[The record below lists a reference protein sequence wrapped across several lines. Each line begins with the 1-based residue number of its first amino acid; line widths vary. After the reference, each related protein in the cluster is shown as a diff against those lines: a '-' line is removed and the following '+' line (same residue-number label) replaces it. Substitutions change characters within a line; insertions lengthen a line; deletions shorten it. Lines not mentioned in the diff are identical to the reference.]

1 LRLVHHV
8 LAPAVLL
15 AAAGVFP
22 GPLAAAG
29 ASDPLRVFVDC
40 NWFCDMD
47 FIRTEIPWVDYM
59 RDRAD
64 AQVHILVTTEQT
76 GGGGRRYTL
85 EFIGL
90 REFAGRSDTL
100 VHTASADDT
109 QDIIRR
115 GLANTIKMGLVR
127 YVAGTPLAGRLNIV
141 LAEPPR
147 APGEAAAAAAAAQA
161 ADPWNFWTFRIGVN
175 GHGSGETQQQFYN
188 GSGTLSANRTTDA
201 WKVSLSTNG
210 NYNEQNF
217 ELPDGRRIKSVT
229 RRYTGNSLVVRSVG
243 PHVSVGGRAAVS
255 TSTFGNMRLSVSLTP
270 AVEYNFFDYAESTRR
285 QFVVRYGA
293 GARYYDY
300 RETTIFGEVEETRPV
315 HTLDVGYVT
324 RQPWGNIDIAASASQ
339 FLHDRSKYNANIG
352 GGLNDIRLFRGFSLN
367 LYGNYAHVRDQ
378 LALPAGNLTPEQI
391 LLRQREL
398 ATGYRFFISG
408 GLSYRFGSIF
418 NNVVNPRFGGSSG
431 GVVIMM

>member
-1 LRLVHHV
+1 VRLLLRVA
-8 LAPAVLL
+8 LAGVAVMASVQ
-15 AAAGVFP
+15 AAA
-22 GPLAAAG
+22 
-29 ASDPLRVFVDC
+29 ASTADPLRVFVDC
-40 NWFCDMD
+40 DLFCDMD

-64 AQVHILVTTEQT
+64 AQVHILVTTEMT
-76 GGGGRRYTL
+76 GGGGRRHTL

-100 VHTASADDT
+100 VYTVTAEAT

-115 GLANTIKMGLVR
+115 GLASTMKLGLVR
-127 YVAGTPLAGRLNIV
+127 YVAGTPLAARLNVV

-147 APGEAAAAAAAAQA
+147 TPGAVAPAAQA
-161 ADPWNFWTFRIGVN
+161 PDPWNFWTFRISVN
-175 GHGSGETQQQFYN
+175 GYGNGESRQQFYN

-210 NYNEQNF
+210 SYNEQNF
-217 ELPDGRRIKSVT
+217 EMPNGSRIKSVT
-229 RRYTGNSLVVRSVG
+229 RRYGGNSLVVRSVS
-243 PHVSVGGRAAVS
+243 PHISVGGRASVS
-255 TSTFGNMRLSVSLTP
+255 TSTFGNMRLSVAFTP

-300 RETTIFGEVEETRPV
+300 REATIFGELGETRPV
-315 HTLDVGYVT
+315 HALDIGYAT
-324 RQPWGNIDIAASASQ
+324 RQPWGSIDIGASATQ

-398 ATGYRFFISG
+398 ATGYRFYISG

-418 NNVVNPRFGGSSG
+418 NNVVNPRFGSSSG
-431 GVVIMM
+431 GGMVIMM